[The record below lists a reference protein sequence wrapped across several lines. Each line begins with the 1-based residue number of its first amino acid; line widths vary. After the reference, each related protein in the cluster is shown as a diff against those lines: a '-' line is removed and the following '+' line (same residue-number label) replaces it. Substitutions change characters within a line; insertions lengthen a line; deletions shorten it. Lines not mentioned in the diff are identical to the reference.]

1 MAAFTDPGIR
11 AVLATIGGDDQIT
24 VLPHLDPGVVVA
36 RPKPFAGTAT
46 TQPAEL
52 AVEPRRAQLPRR
64 IDDGALGR
72 GGRLHP
78 ASSGSLRA
86 ALIEGG
92 DLDLRPEEMPSAA
105 ETFRMLRNFGERG
118 LLAQFPAIL
127 VALAKAMIT
136 HIARRL
142 AQPTTADQ
150 SNTHLEISSAS
161 IDGRYG
167 LM

>member
-1 MAAFTDPGIR
+1 
-11 AVLATIGGDDQIT
+11 
-24 VLPHLDPGVVVA
+24 
-36 RPKPFAGTAT
+36 
-46 TQPAEL
+46 
-52 AVEPRRAQLPRR
+52 
-64 IDDGALGR
+64 
-72 GGRLHP
+72 
-78 ASSGSLRA
+78 
-86 ALIEGG
+86 
-92 DLDLRPEEMPSAA
+92 MPSAA